1 MEYCHETI
9 PTSSGLLLA
18 SQSPRRRQLL
28 ALLGIPFRSVC
39 PVVEEETRADESPA
53 ALVARLSR
61 EKARAALITLT
72 AEEPLLILAC
82 DTTVSLDGESV
93 GKPEDADQ
101 ATAMLHRLRSRPHA
115 VFTAV
120 TLLDAGS
127 ERMETVVART
137 DVYMRPYT
145 DAEIAAYVASG
156 DPFDKAGAYAIQ
168 HPGFHPVE
176 RIVGCYANVV
186 GLPLCHLA
194 GMLQTGK
201 WGLVPSRA
209 VHVACQ
215 RWHVI
220 RCSVYPSILDT
231 AMHKFIPG
239 CQGHGLE
246 SSHCRYPCRG
256 ERGVQC

>member
-9 PTSSGLLLA
+9 PTFSGLLLA

-61 EKARAALITLT
+61 EKARAALVTLT
-72 AEEPLLILAC
+72 AEERPFILAC

-137 DVYMRPYT
+137 DVYMPPFGNQVVEY
-145 DAEIAAYVASG
+145 IAAVDENQNRLGEIRAAYKDNIDEKAYEEMRTFRN
-156 DPFDKAGAYAIQ
+156 PFSTTHYYIFFILLAAIIL
-168 HPGFHPVE
+168 HINGVVITE
-176 RIVGCYANVV
+176 VKEKNAIVSA
-186 GLPLCHLA
+186 
-194 GMLQTGK
+194 MITGK
-201 WGLVPSRA
+201 KYFKSRP
-209 VHVACQ
+209 V
-215 RWHVI
+215 
-220 RCSVYPSILDT
+220 DT
-231 AMHKFIPG
+231 D
-239 CQGHGLE
+239 E
-246 SSHCRYPCRG
+246 
-256 ERGVQC
+256 